1 MNVKNAVAVVTG
13 GASGIGFGIAEA
25 LVHEGAQVVIADI
38 EESALRD
45 AAEQLGA
52 IPFRVDVT
60 DAQSVQS
67 LADFVSEKFGRVDIV
82 VNNAGVGPVGRI
94 DELTLE
100 DWKWVL
106 DVNLWGVIH
115 GVHAFLPLLQANPEG
130 GHFVNTGSMASFI
143 PTERIGPYSVSKFGV
158 AALTE
163 VLNAEMKTSGSLVR
177 ATLLAPGPV
186 RSNIQTS
193 TRNRPAEQSGA
204 LKDIDSSNSVASG
217 ERWATPKEVGEFV
230 VRAIVAGD
238 AYALTHPDWFERVE
252 ARSESIKAAFGKYP
266 LAESGE

>member
-1 MNVKNAVAVVTG
+1 MKIKGAVAVVTG

-25 LVHEGAQVVIADI
+25 LVREGAQVVIADI
-38 EESALRD
+38 EEAALRA

-52 IPFRVDVT
+52 TPFRLDVT
-60 DAQSVQS
+60 QADSVQA
-67 LADFVSEKFGRVDIV
+67 LADFVIGIFGRVDIV

-130 GHFVNTGSMASFI
+130 GHFVNTGSMASFL

-163 VLNAEMKTSGSLVR
+163 VLNAEMKTAGSQVR

-204 LKDIDSSNSVASG
+204 LRDIDSSNSVASG
-217 ERWATPKEVGEFV
+217 ERWATPQEVGEVV

-238 AYALTHPDWFERVE
+238 PYALTHPDWFERVE
-252 ARSESIKAAFGKYP
+252 ARSEAITAAFHKYP
-266 LAESGE
+266 LDKFGE